1 MSVKHNNTD
10 IMTLHSKTPR
20 NIELGASGCSENA
33 SIYLRKFI
41 SCNWLITFFW
51 FYRRVTRQLWL
62 VIIHIVSYDSQLSNC
77 CLLFVIDRNECNTTN
92 HGCHANATCTNTHG
106 SYACI
111 CKPGFD
117 GNGTDCIGKSMC
129 LYILEFYK
137 NKHNS

>member
-1 MSVKHNNTD
+1 MLWHCTPKLQE
-10 IMTLHSKTPR
+10 ISK
-20 NIELGASGCSENA
+20 LGHLVVAKM
-33 SIYLRKFI
+33 IYLYLRKFI

-77 CLLFVIDRNECNTTN
+77 CFLFVIDRNECNKTN
-92 HGCHANATCTNTHG
+92 HGCHVNATCKNLHG
-106 SYACI
+106 SYSCN

-117 GNGTDCIGKSMC
+117 GNGTDCIGKNLC
-129 LYILEFYK
+129 LYIPEFYK